1 MNKNRKKNIV
11 DKQMVDFSILIA
23 TKDRPKELKL
33 LLESITKSTILPSKL
48 IIVYSGVDINQIVA
62 EYASILNIELIKSGI
77 ASQIFQ
83 KSKGIES
90 LKMQSGWVLFL
101 DDDVLIDSKAIE
113 ILANQYIY
121 NDKYSKHVGFG
132 LAIKNINYRN
142 LNFLS
147 KLFLYACKLYS
158 FKPGAITKSG
168 HPQSYLHQNFDS
180 DVSWLN
186 GISVWRSD
194 VLKTYINAD
203 LIVDHS
209 SYEDVIFSYNLSKTN
224 KLRFLSD
231 VIVTSQIQ
239 MAPQIT
245 STHQFIHGSYL
256 RYYFVDKHKEFS
268 KCWLLVAQIVR
279 NIEYIFVT
287 KDEFSFYSRVKIALD
302 TWFIL
307 FHASINKIAGNEL
320 IRSKLKNVNS
330 SNF

>member
-1 MNKNRKKNIV
+1 MKVSKNLN
-11 DKQMVDFSILIA
+11 FSVLIA
-23 TKDRPKELKL
+23 TKNRPTELAL
-33 LLESITKSTILPSKL
+33 LLDSITKSTILPSKVV
-48 IIVYSGVDINQIVA
+48 IVFAGIDINQIVA
-62 EYASILNIELIKSGI
+62 KYTSVLNIKLIRSEV

-83 KSKGIES
+83 KSRGVES
-90 LKMQSGWVLFL
+90 LKFENGWVLFL

-168 HPQSYLHQNFDS
+168 HPQSYLDQNFDS

>member
-1 MNKNRKKNIV
+1 
-11 DKQMVDFSILIA
+11 MVVSNNLNFSILIA
-23 TKDRPKELKL
+23 TKNRPNELAL
-33 LLESITKSTILPSKL
+33 LLDSIKKSTILPSKVV
-48 IIVYSGVDINQIVA
+48 IVFAGININQIVSD
-62 EYASILNIELIKSGI
+62 YSSKLNIELIRSEI
-77 ASQIFQ
+77 SSQIFQ
-83 KSKGIES
+83 KSEGIKALKGND
-90 LKMQSGWVLFL
+90 GWVLFL

-113 ILANQYIY
+113 ILVNQYIY

-132 LAIKNINYRN
+132 LAIKNINYRD

-168 HPQSYLHQNFDS
+168 HPQSYLHQNFDG
-180 DVSWLN
+180 DVAWLN
-186 GISVWRSD
+186 GISLWRSD
-194 VLKTYINAD
+194 VLQTYINAD

-231 VIVTSQIQ
+231 VIVTSQKQI
-239 MAPQIT
+239 APQTT

-268 KCWLLVAQIVR
+268 KYWLLVAQIVR

-287 KDEFSFYSRVKIALD
+287 KEEFSFYSRVKIALD
-302 TWFIL
+302 TWFSL
-307 FHASINKIAGNEL
+307 FYASINKIAGIEL

>member
-1 MNKNRKKNIV
+1 MIVSKNLNFIV
-11 DKQMVDFSILIA
+11 LIA
-23 TKDRPKELKL
+23 TKNRPTELAL
-33 LLESITKSTILPSKL
+33 LLDSITKSSILPSKVV
-48 IIVYSGVDINQIVA
+48 IVFAGIDINRIVSD
-62 EYASILNIELIKSGI
+62 YSSKLNIELIRSEI
-77 ASQIFQ
+77 SSQIFQ
-83 KSKGIES
+83 KSEGIKA
-90 LKMQSGWVLFL
+90 LKSNDGWVLFL

-147 KLFLYACKLYS
+147 KIFLYTCKLYS

-168 HPQSYLHQNFDS
+168 HPQSYLHQNYDS

-245 STHQFIHGSYL
+245 SSRQFIYGSYL

-268 KCWLLVAQIVR
+268 KYWLLVAQILR

-287 KDEFSFYSRVKIALD
+287 KDEFSFYSRIKIALD
-302 TWFIL
+302 IWFSL
-307 FHASINKIAGNEL
+307 FHASINKIAGIEL
-320 IRSKLKNVNS
+320 ISSKLKNVNS

>member
-1 MNKNRKKNIV
+1 MIV
-11 DKQMVDFSILIA
+11 SNNLNFSILIS
-23 TKDRPKELKL
+23 TKNRPNELAL
-33 LLESITKSTILPSKL
+33 LLDSITKSTILPNKVV
-48 IIVYSGVDINQIVA
+48 IVFAGIDINRIVSD
-62 EYASILNIELIKSGI
+62 YSSKLNIELIRSEI
-77 ASQIFQ
+77 SSQIFQ
-83 KSKGIES
+83 KSEGIKA
-90 LKMQSGWVLFL
+90 LKSNDGWILFL

-168 HPQSYLHQNFDS
+168 HPQSYLHQNFDG

-186 GISVWRSD
+186 GISLWRSD
-194 VLKTYINAD
+194 VLQTYINVD

-287 KDEFSFYSRVKIALD
+287 NDEFSFYSRVKIALD
-302 TWFIL
+302 TWFSL
-307 FHASINKIAGNEL
+307 FHASINKIAGIEL

>member
-1 MNKNRKKNIV
+1 MTVSNNLN
-11 DKQMVDFSILIA
+11 FSILIA
-23 TKDRPKELKL
+23 TKNRPNELAL
-33 LLESITKSTILPSKL
+33 LLDSITKSTILPNKL
-48 IIVYSGVDINQIVA
+48 VIVFTGADINQIVSD
-62 EYASILNIELIKSGI
+62 YASKLNIELIRSEI

-83 KSKGIES
+83 KSEGIKA
-90 LKMQSGWVLFL
+90 LKSNDGWVLFL

-113 ILANQYIY
+113 ILANQYIC
-121 NDKYSKHVGFG
+121 NDKYSQYVGFG

-147 KLFLYACKLYS
+147 KLLLYIFKLYS

-186 GISVWRSD
+186 GISLWRSD
-194 VLKTYINAD
+194 VLQTYINAD
-203 LIVDHS
+203 LVVDHS
-209 SYEDVIFSYNLSKTN
+209 SYEDVIFSYNLSTTS

-231 VIVTSQIQ
+231 VFVTSQMQ

-245 STHQFIHGSYL
+245 STLQFIHGSYL

-268 KCWLLVAQIVR
+268 KYWLLVAQILR
-279 NIEYIFVT
+279 NIEYIFMT
-287 KDEFSFYSRVKIALD
+287 EEESSFYYRIKIALD
-302 TWFIL
+302 IWFSL
-307 FHASINKIAGNEL
+307 FHASINKIAGIEL
-320 IRSKLKNVNS
+320 ISSKLKNVNS

>member
-1 MNKNRKKNIV
+1 VN
-11 DKQMVDFSILIA
+11 FSILIA
-23 TKDRPKELKL
+23 TKNRPKELGL
-33 LLESITKSTILPSKL
+33 LLDSIAKSTILPSKL
-48 IIVYSGVDINQIVA
+48 VIVFADTDINQVVA
-62 EYASILNIELIKSGI
+62 EYTSALNIELIRSEV

-90 LKMQSGWVLFL
+90 LKNNDGWVLFL
-101 DDDVLIDSKAIE
+101 DDDVLIDNKTIE
-113 ILANQYIY
+113 ILVNQYIC
-121 NDKYSKHVGFG
+121 NEKYSPYVGFG
-132 LAIKNINYRN
+132 LAIKNIKYRN

-147 KLFLYACKLYS
+147 KLILYIFKLYS

-168 HPQSYLHQNFDS
+168 HPQSYLYQNFNS

-186 GISVWRSD
+186 GISLWRSD
-194 VLKTYINAD
+194 VLPTYINAD

-231 VIVTSQIQ
+231 VVVTSQIQ
-239 MAPQIT
+239 IAPQIT
-245 STHQFIHGSYL
+245 SAYHFIHGSYL

-268 KCWLLVAQIVR
+268 KYWLLVAQILR
-279 NIEYIFVT
+279 NIEFVFLT
-287 KDEFSFYSRVKIALD
+287 KDKISFYSRIKIALD
-302 TWFIL
+302 IWFSL
-307 FHASINKIAGNEL
+307 FHASINKTAGIEL